1 MLTHKVRTYSV
12 HSPAPKTAL
21 YILSRG
27 RNAGKPMLEP
37 CPNCHIIY
45 VTIPEELETYYWT
58 FYAFWKHGFFHP
70 HLCGSVIEMLRL
82 CDLKTLMRNFIQPAF
97 QKSCI
102 QPEMMLKIKATW
114 ELEQKIT
121 QQAKQKVRNIEEA
134 SWSYWKQTNPSIKL
148 LYNNVLIE
156 LI

>member
-27 RNAGKPMLEP
+27 RNAGKPMFEP
-37 CPNCHIIY
+37 CPNCFIQY
-45 VTIPEELETYYWT
+45 VRDAEELETYYWT

-82 CDLKTLMRNFIQPAF
+82 CDLKTLMWNFIQPAF

-102 QPEMMLKIKATW
+102 QPEMVNKIKSTW
-114 ELEQKIT
+114 ELEQKI
-121 QQAKQKVRNIEEA
+121 QEQSKAIQELRHSLVRR
-134 SWSYWKQTNPSIKL
+134 YYLTM
-148 LYNNVLIE
+148 
-156 LI
+156 

>member
-45 VTIPEELETYYWT
+45 VTSPEELETYYWT

-82 CDLKTLMRNFIQPAF
+82 SDLKKLLFQWIQPGIEKATRN
-97 QKSCI
+97 
-102 QPEMMLKIKATW
+102 PEMVNKIKSTW
-114 ELEQKIT
+114 ELEQKM
-121 QQAKQKVRNIEEA
+121 QKQSELLKQLRDSLVRK
-134 SWSYWKQTNPSIKL
+134 YYFSI
-148 LYNNVLIE
+148 
-156 LI
+156 

>member
-27 RNAGKPMLEP
+27 RNAGKPMLQP

-45 VTIPEELETYYWT
+45 VTNTEELETYYWT

-82 CDLKTLMRNFIQPAF
+82 SDLKKLLLQWIQPGIEKATRN
-97 QKSCI
+97 
-102 QPEMMLKIKATW
+102 PEMVNKIKSTW
-114 ELEQKIT
+114 ELEQKI
-121 QQAKQKVRNIEEA
+121 QEQSKAIQELRHSLVRR
-134 SWSYWKQTNPSIKL
+134 YYLTM
-148 LYNNVLIE
+148 
-156 LI
+156 

>member
-37 CPNCHIIY
+37 CPNCHIMY
-45 VTIPEELETYYWT
+45 VTSPEELETYYWT

-82 CDLKTLMRNFIQPAF
+82 SDLKKLLLQWIQPGIEKATRN
-97 QKSCI
+97 
-102 QPEMMLKIKATW
+102 PEMVNKIKSTW
-114 ELEQKIT
+114 ELEQKIEK
-121 QQAKQKVRNIEEA
+121 QATALKELRHSLVRRYYL
-134 SWSYWKQTNPSIKL
+134 S
-148 LYNNVLIE
+148 V
-156 LI
+156 

>member
-45 VTIPEELETYYWT
+45 VTSTEELETYYWT

-82 CDLKTLMRNFIQPAF
+82 SDLKKLLLQWIQPGIEKATRN
-97 QKSCI
+97 
-102 QPEMMLKIKATW
+102 PEMVNKIKSTW
-114 ELEQKIT
+114 ELEQKIA
-121 QQAKQKVRNIEEA
+121 QQSKAVQELQN
-134 SWSYWKQTNPSIKL
+134 S
-148 LYNNVLIE
+148 LIRRYY
-156 LI
+156 LTM

>member
-1 MLTHKVRTYSV
+1 MLTHKVHTYSV
-12 HSPAPKTAL
+12 QHSAPEMAL

-45 VTIPEELETYYWT
+45 VRSTEELETYYWT

-97 QKSCI
+97 EKSQKS
-102 QPEMMLKIKATW
+102 PEMVQKIKSTW
-114 ELEQKIT
+114 ELEQKMLR
-121 QQAKQKVRNIEEA
+121 QA
-134 SWSYWKQTNPSIKL
+134 
-148 LYNNVLIE
+148 E
-156 LI
+156 LIKEAHTLLVRKYYLSI

>member
-12 HSPAPKTAL
+12 HQPAPKTAL

-27 RNAGKPMLEP
+27 RNAGKPMFEP

-45 VTIPEELETYYWT
+45 VADDYELQTYYWT
-58 FYAFWKHGFFHP
+58 LYAFWKNGFFHP

-97 QKSCI
+97 EKSLRK
-102 QPEMMLKIKATW
+102 PEIMLRIKTTW
-114 ELEQKIT
+114 ELEQKME
-121 QQAKQKVRNIEEA
+121 QQAEKIRELRNSLVRQYYL
-134 SWSYWKQTNPSIKL
+134 S
-148 LYNNVLIE
+148 V
-156 LI
+156 

>member
-45 VTIPEELETYYWT
+45 VTSPEELETYYWT

-82 CDLKTLMRNFIQPAF
+82 CDLKTLMRNFIQPL
-97 QKSCI
+97 KS
-102 QPEMMLKIKATW
+102 PAEPPKW
-114 ELEQKIT
+114 
-121 QQAKQKVRNIEEA
+121 
-134 SWSYWKQTNPSIKL
+134 SIKSKPHGNWRKKKKNRQQL
-148 LYNNVLIE
+148 LKNCATH
-156 LI
+156 

>member
-1 MLTHKVRTYSV
+1 MLTNKVRTYSV
-12 HSPAPKTAL
+12 QKSAPEMAL

-27 RNAGKPMLEP
+27 RNAGKPLFKP

-45 VTIPEELETYYWT
+45 VRSTDELERYYWT

-97 QKSCI
+97 EKSCKT
-102 QPEMMLKIKATW
+102 PEMVNKIKATW
-114 ELEQKIT
+114 ELEQKM
-121 QQAKQKVRNIEEA
+121 QEQAKALQ
-134 SWSYWKQTNPSIKL
+134 
-148 LYNNVLIE
+148 E
-156 LI
+156 LRHSLVSRYYLSV

>member
-27 RNAGKPMLEP
+27 RNAGKPLFEP

-45 VTIPEELETYYWT
+45 VNSDEEREVYYWT
-58 FYAFWKHGFFHP
+58 FYALWKHGFFHP

-82 CDLKTLMRNFIQPAF
+82 SDLKKLLLQWIQPGIEKANRN
-97 QKSCI
+97 
-102 QPEMMLKIKATW
+102 PEMVNKIKSTW
-114 ELEQKIT
+114 ELEQKM
-121 QQAKQKVRNIEEA
+121 QKQSELLKQLRDSLVRK
-134 SWSYWKQTNPSIKL
+134 YYFSI
-148 LYNNVLIE
+148 
-156 LI
+156 

>member
-12 HSPAPKTAL
+12 QKSAPEMAL

-27 RNAGKPMLEP
+27 RNAGKPMFEP

-45 VTIPEELETYYWT
+45 VTNPEELETYYWT

-82 CDLKTLMRNFIQPAF
+82 CDLKMLMRNFIQPAF

-102 QPEMMLKIKATW
+102 QPEMMRKIKA
-114 ELEQKIT
+114 
-121 QQAKQKVRNIEEA
+121 
-134 SWSYWKQTNPSIKL
+134 
-148 LYNNVLIE
+148 LIGTGAE
-156 LI
+156 N

>member
-12 HSPAPKTAL
+12 HSPAPETAL

-37 CPNCHIIY
+37 CPNCFILY
-45 VTIPEELETYYWT
+45 VRDQEELETWYWT

-82 CDLKTLMRNFIQPAF
+82 CDLKTLMRNFIQSAF

-102 QPEMMLKIKATW
+102 QPEMMRKIKATY
-114 ELEQKIT
+114 ELEQKIE
-121 QQAKQKVRNIEEA
+121 QQAAALKELRHTLVRR
-134 SWSYWKQTNPSIKL
+134 YYLTM
-148 LYNNVLIE
+148 
-156 LI
+156 